1 MAVTNDARA
10 DEVMTVPEARGG
22 PMRTPALLVAV
33 LLVLLVAFGWTFLR
47 DPTITAPTRDP
58 AWYTWRSNLMM
69 HDDPGLVAGDW
80 GPFHMFGGGYRVSVP
95 LYGSILQRVA
105 GVDLYTFSA
114 LMMIAVPALTGMA
127 LGAFAY
133 RVHRDRLL
141 FLLVVLATAALFMTT
156 PYVGYLDNITVLFVL
171 SSILAFWPYGRTSW
185 GARIAMF
192 LLGIVAAYTH
202 PTTCYVFGASMM
214 AMFALHFVTSRFS
227 LASALKRDGPSLMAV
242 GFGMVFGLATWL
254 LAPWGVAGSLGDA
267 ALPPPYTQDVFFKR
281 LVGWVG
287 SLQPLITIPL
297 ILLGVGWVIWRARRD
312 RKPASEF
319 GTASAVWLLPLLG
332 TFGWILGKAYP
343 YYRFMNAT
351 TGLMA
356 LTGLGTWVAI
366 RWLSGRREG
375 WMRVAGVVGSAAVV
389 VALAFV
395 WVSGREASGWAKS
408 QWIDQPTR
416 TALAAVDAVVENS
429 RDSTPVIFVVDYAD
443 NYQAYGWSK
452 TFTNVSRTG
461 LPGDAVKRSMT
472 YFGSVPD
479 LLADRPTVGTD
490 PIYSKMSRGFFR
502 EVQALREEYPD
513 PPLVFLVRGFNE
525 GTSNEALLDQDPPA
539 AGVLRISDDV
549 AVVTGPSTF
558 ATPSPA
564 AVDAAT
570 RAEAATAALY
580 ANHPGIFGNFGHTVW
595 VLFALGL
602 LLVVPGLIAS
612 RFFELEDAWIKIA
625 LVPALSFGLTVIAG
639 IIVVAVHRAPFS
651 TADGWASLGLATA
664 AALGLRIGEPF
675 VRRVLDGFSRFFDEL
690 FAVFSN
696 ADFATLMGVQFL
708 AQAGQGVVQ
717 GAIAK
722 SLAFGGEKGF
732 DVQNLPSATY
742 LLTVVLFLYGPYTL
756 LSPFIGVAVDRF
768 PRRRV
773 VWWAAAVTAA
783 LVAAVAV
790 LVLIPLGKDTTE
802 GDLGATAGL
811 IIGLLAVQA
820 FVRVVLAVKSA
831 AIPDVLTGRDLLQGN
846 GLSQAGGAFFQV
858 LGIGVGGVFAAV
870 FPPFAAVLLGVATLV
885 GVAVVATRLR
895 HAEATPHRASLARE
909 ASQVARN
916 IVAGL
921 REVAGRAPA
930 AIGLTSFQM
939 LRYQFWGFVLFVFG
953 LYAKNLVKGG
963 DADTLSLLLSGVG
976 GLLGGALGMILAQ
989 RWKDRIPPIRLLLG
1003 AMTLVGAASVV
1014 FGAWV
1019 SLPGFTILL
1028 FCGFFGFFLGK
1039 ISADTIVQ
1047 QAMPD
1052 DFRGRAFALFDIA
1065 YNLGFIVPALI
1076 LVLLWDE
1083 GRVRPLLVGSGIVFL
1098 GLTALVARW
1107 AASVREQ
1114 FAPQDDLPGTQPA
1127 EVAAE

>member
-1 MAVTNDARA
+1 MTVTKDARPDDVVA
-10 DEVMTVPEARGG
+10 VPEARRAAL
-22 PMRTPALLVAV
+22 RTPALLILV

-47 DPTITAPTRDP
+47 DPSITAPTRDP

-69 HDDPGLVAGDW
+69 HDDPGLIAGDW

-105 GVDLYTFSA
+105 GIDLYTFSA
-114 LMMIAVPALTGMA
+114 FMMVAAPALAGMA

-141 FLLVVLATAALFMTT
+141 FLLVILATAALFITT
-156 PYVGYLDNITVLFVL
+156 PYVGYLDNITVLYVL
-171 SSILAFWPYGRTSW
+171 SMILAFWPFGRTSW
-185 GARIAMF
+185 GARVAMF

-202 PTTCYVFGASMM
+202 PTTCVVFGASLT
-214 AMFALHFVTSRFS
+214 AVFALHFLTSRFS
-227 LASALKRDGPSLMAV
+227 LGAALRRDGPALMSV

-254 LAPWGVAGSLGDA
+254 VAPWGVAGSLADA
-267 ALPPPYTQDVFFKR
+267 ALPPPYTREVFMKR
-281 LVGWVG
+281 LGGWVS
-287 SLQPLITIPL
+287 SLQPEITFPL
-297 ILLGVGWVIWRARRD
+297 ILLAIGWVIWRARKD
-312 RKPASEF
+312 RRPASEF
-319 GTASAVWLLPLLG
+319 GTVSAMWLLPLIG
-332 TFGWILGKAYP
+332 MFGWVFGAAYP

-366 RWLSGRREG
+366 RWLTTGRRG
-375 WMRVAGVVGSAAVV
+375 WVKVAGVVASAAVV
-389 VALAFV
+389 LSLAFV
-395 WVSGREASGWAKS
+395 WVNGRDASGWAKS

-416 TALAAVDAVVENS
+416 TALSAVDAVVRNS
-429 RDSTPVIFVVDYAD
+429 PADTPVVFVVNYED

-472 YFGSVPD
+472 YFGSVQD
-479 LLADRPTVGTD
+479 LLADRPTAGAD
-490 PIYSKMSRGFFR
+490 PTYSKMSRGFFR
-502 EVQALREEYPD
+502 EVQALREEYTA

-525 GTSNEALLDQDPPA
+525 GTDNAAMLDQSPAPP
-539 AGVLRISDDV
+539 GLVRISDDL
-549 AVVTGPSTF
+549 AIVTGSTF
-558 ATPSPA
+558 ATPSPD
-564 AVDAAT
+564 AVEAAT
-570 RAEAATAALY
+570 RAEAQTASLY
-580 ANHPGIFGNFGHTVW
+580 ADHPGIFGSFGHTLW

-612 RFFELEDAWIKIA
+612 RFFELEDSWVKIA
-625 LVPALSFGLTVIAG
+625 LVPGLSFALTVIAG
-639 IIVVAVHRAPFS
+639 VIVVAVHRAPFS

-664 AALGLRIGEPF
+664 FAIGLRVGEPF
-675 VRRVLDGFSRFFDEL
+675 IRRVLDGFSRFFNGM

-696 ADFATLMGVQFL
+696 VDYATLMGVQFL

-722 SLAFGGEKGF
+722 SLAFGGQKGF

-756 LSPFIGVAVDRF
+756 LSPFIGVVIDRF

-773 VWWAAAVTAA
+773 VWWAAVVTAVI
-783 LVAAVAV
+783 VAAVAV
-790 LVLIPLGKDTTE
+790 LVLIPLGTGTTE
-802 GDLGATAGL
+802 GNAGATAGL
-811 IIGLLAVQA
+811 ILGLLAVQA

-831 AIPDVLTGRDLLQGN
+831 AIPDVLTGKDLLQGN

-858 LGIGVGGVFAAV
+858 VGIGVGGVVAGL
-870 FPPFAAVLLGVATLV
+870 FPPFVAVLAGAAALV
-885 GVAVVATRLR
+885 VVAVVAMRLR

-909 ASQVARN
+909 ASQVVRN

-930 AIGLTSFQM
+930 ALGLASFQM

-953 LYAKNLVKGG
+953 LYAKNLATGG
-963 DADTLSLLLSGVG
+963 DADTISLVLSGVG
-976 GLLGGALGMILAQ
+976 GLAGGALGMILAQ
-989 RWKDRIPPIRLLLG
+989 RWKDRVPPIRLLLG
-1003 AMTLVGAASVV
+1003 SMILVGVASVV

-1019 SLPGFTILL
+1019 SLAGFTILL

-1039 ISADTIVQ
+1039 ISADTIMQ
-1047 QAMPD
+1047 QTMPD

-1076 LVLLWDE
+1076 LVLLWDD
-1083 GRVRPLLVGSGIVFL
+1083 GRVRLLLMGSGIVFL
-1098 GLTALVARW
+1098 VLTALVARW
-1107 AASVREQ
+1107 AASIRDQ
-1114 FAPQDDLPGTQPA
+1114 FAPQDDVVGSGPA
-1127 EVAAE
+1127 VTPS